1 MSDSLNYEGLKW
13 HNNTFQKV
21 DDELPVED
29 VIQINING
37 EPYTILMRTPGDEL
51 ELVQGLL
58 YTEDIYRSETAIS
71 FSSVE
76 KGELGHINEVHLEIP
91 DKELGKGYLNSR
103 SILSVS
109 SCGICGKR
117 ELGDL
122 HLDGEQLDDTRVI
135 HPDAILKMYQTFE
148 TAQENFRKT
157 GGSHAAAT
165 FGINGDLITLK
176 EDVGRH
182 NAVDKVVGSLIREN
196 RMREAAC
203 ILVSGRISYEIVTKV
218 FMAKIPILAAVS
230 APSTLAIDFA
240 KELGITLFGF
250 CREDR
255 ATCYAHAQRVK
266 RD

>member
-13 HNNTFQKV
+13 QNSTFHKV
-21 DDELPVED
+21 DDDLPVED

-37 EPYTILMRTPGDEL
+37 EPYTILMRTPGHEL

-58 YTEDIYRSETAIS
+58 YTEDIYRTGVPLS
-71 FSSVE
+71 FTKTE
-76 KGELGHINEVHLEIP
+76 KGELGHINEVHLNIP
-91 DKELGKGYLNSR
+91 EDELGKGYLNSR

-122 HLDGEQLDDTRVI
+122 HLEGEQLEDERVI

-148 TAQENFRKT
+148 LAQDNFKKT

-165 FGINGDLITLK
+165 FKINGDLITLR

-182 NAVDKVVGSLIREN
+182 NAVDKVIGSLIREN
-196 RMREAAC
+196 QMREAAC

-218 FMAKIPILAAVS
+218 FMAKIPVLAAVS

-255 ATCYAHAQRVK
+255 ATCYAHAERVK
-266 RD
+266 RE